1 MIDLSSVK
9 DIEIE
14 ERQKDSKYIYI
25 SISERSLWSEINGSK
40 IREALSVNQTDL

>member
-14 ERQKDSKYIYI
+14 ERQKDSEYIYI
-25 SISERSLWSEINGSK
+25 SILIYQKGAKGLKSMGVRSENHY
-40 IREALSVNQTDL
+40 Q

>member
-9 DIEIE
+9 DIEIA

-25 SISERSLWSEINGSK
+25 SILMYQKGAYGLKSMGVRSEK
-40 IREALSVNQTDL
+40 HYQ